1 MSAGRFRCFVVHVTV
16 AVLAFAGIAVPA
28 AAADPEA
35 IARLADAI
43 SVGLHRHYGT
53 AEQRE
58 AAVGRIYGVPLS
70 PDKVAFASQTMRDI
84 LFEPTASTYFAKLLA
99 PIIPRDLP
107 AAELAAAVLDEG
119 TVLLQWRGLARLS
132 SERQAEFLA
141 HTLAVARS
149 LTPAKC
155 KAAFLGQLSSRESV
169 ALERRYL
176 AGLPI
181 ARFEAVT
188 RLYRD
193 AAKAELDGYPDPR
206 VISAEQAGLAKSAH
220 ALMATDRWVAAGFSR
235 DTVVAATSNSAGAE
249 PQDVCDVMSIA
260 AEAMLGLDEPY
271 RAWALVR
278 FIQSLQ

>member
-16 AVLAFAGIAVPA
+16 AVLALAGIASPA
-28 AAADPEA
+28 TAADPET

-43 SVGLHRHYGT
+43 SVGLHRQYGT
-53 AEQRE
+53 AEQCE
-58 AAVGRIYGVPLS
+58 AAVVRTYDVPLS
-70 PDKVAFASQTMRDI
+70 PDKVAFASETMQGL
-84 LFEPTASTYFAKLLA
+84 LFEPALSTYFAKLLA
-99 PIIPRDLP
+99 PIIRRDLP
-107 AAELAAAVLDEG
+107 AEELAAAVLEG
-119 TVLLQWRGLARLS
+119 TFVLQTRGLARLPT
-132 SERQAEFLA
+132 ERQAEFLA

-149 LTPAKC
+149 LTPSKC